1 MTEKN
6 TLDILKKAILLEH
19 RGRSLYRT
27 AASETASEGVK
38 ELFNTLADEEDNH
51 IETLNRQYKSIAKG
65 GGFEVAGLLEI
76 KDAESNEVLSGK
88 IVKGISGAGY
98 EAAVIAAALDFEKKA
113 VDFYS
118 KQAETADSGDEKKLF
133 QWLADWEKGHMSMLA
148 QIDKDLMESIWYDNS
163 FWPLD

>member
-1 MTEKN
+1 MSEDKV
-6 TLDILKKAILLEH
+6 LDIIKKAILLEH

-27 AASETASEGVK
+27 AAGETDSEGVK

-51 IETLNRQYKSIAKG
+51 IETLNRQYKSVAKG
-65 GGFEVAGLLEI
+65 GGFDAGNLLEI
-76 KDAESNEVLSGK
+76 KETGENDVLSGK

-98 EAAVIAAALDFEKKA
+98 EAAVIAAALEFEKKA
-113 VDFYS
+113 VEFYS
-118 KQAETADSGDEKKLF
+118 AQAEAAGSDDEKTFF
-133 QWLADWEKGHMSMLA
+133 QWLADWEKGHMAMLA